1 MSASTRTRARKTAT
15 PPADWR
21 VQYADLST
29 RDRRTPLPAADLERL
44 GVAAYMTG
52 DEAASIDALT
62 RAHNIALA
70 NRDIRQAARSAFW
83 VAFALIGAR
92 ELTRAGG
99 WAARAQR
106 LLEEHQCDSVECG
119 YVRLPHGLQQ
129 VAAGDLVGAETTFA
143 GIERIGERFGDTDLV
158 SLARHGRGRA
168 LVAMGQIA
176 PGLSLLDEVMVSVTA
191 GEVTPIVSGVIYCS
205 VISAC
210 FELLDVRRA
219 QEWTEALNGW
229 CERQAGLVPYRGECL
244 THRADLLRLRGRWAE
259 ALVEA
264 QRAYQAQT
272 AHRRG
277 EGGTAYVIAE
287 LHRLRGNAAD
297 AEAAYRTAA
306 EHGRTPQPGL
316 SLLRLA
322 QGQHDLARAS
332 IERAMAEP
340 ARGRLRADLLAAAVE
355 ILLTSGAVNEARQ
368 SGEELKII
376 AASNPSMWLRAMA
389 AAAEGAVLVSAG
401 QPREALAP
409 LREAVTIWGE
419 LDAPYE
425 AARTR
430 MLVGRACQ
438 ALGDRDGAQMEFD
451 AAARVFRAFGAAPAL
466 ATLERLETDR
476 TAAGPTNPDGL
487 TARELEVL
495 KLMAQGKTNRA
506 IARQLAISEKTVARH
521 VSNIF
526 TKLNLSSRAAATAY
540 AFTHHLAP

>member
-1 MSASTRTRARKTAT
+1 MSAPTRARARRTS
-15 PPADWR
+15 PPSDWR
-21 VQYADLST
+21 AQYAELST
-29 RDRRTPLPAADLERL
+29 RDRRAPLPPADLERL
-44 GVAAYMTG
+44 GVAAYMAG

-62 RAHNIALA
+62 RGHNVALA
-70 NRDIRQAARSAFW
+70 NRDVRQAARSAFW

-106 LLEEHQCDSVECG
+106 LLEEHQCDAVECG
-119 YVRLPHGLQQ
+119 YVRLPQGLQQ
-129 VAAGDLVGAETTFA
+129 VAAGDLAGAEATFA

-176 PGLSLLDEVMVSVTA
+176 AGLSLLDEVMVSVTA

-210 FELLDVRRA
+210 FELLDMRRA

-229 CERQAGLVPYRGECL
+229 CERQSGLVPYRGECL

-259 ALVEA
+259 ALDEA
-264 QRAYQAQT
+264 QRAYDAQA
-272 AHRRG
+272 ALRRG

-287 LHRLRGNAAD
+287 LHRLCGNAAE

-332 IERAMAEP
+332 IERALAEP
-340 ARGRLRADLLAAAVE
+340 SRGRQRADLLAAAVE
-355 ILLTSGAVNEARQ
+355 ILLASGAVNEARQ
-368 SGEELKII
+368 PAGELTII
-376 AASNPSMWLRAMA
+376 AASNPSVWLRAMA
-389 AAAEGAVLVSAG
+389 AAAEGALLVSAG
-401 QPREALAP
+401 QPREALTP
-409 LREAVTIWGE
+409 LREAVTIWGD

-425 AARTR
+425 AARAR

-438 ALGDRDGAQMEFD
+438 ALGDRDGAQLEFA
-451 AAARVFRAFGAAPAL
+451 AAARLFRAFGAAPAL
-466 ATLERLETDR
+466 AALERLETDR
-476 TAAGPTNPDGL
+476 GAAAPGGL

-506 IARQLAISEKTVARH
+506 IARELEISEKTVARH

-526 TKLNLSSRAAATAY
+526 TKLDLSSRAAATAY

>member
-1 MSASTRTRARKTAT
+1 MGAPTRARARK
-15 PPADWR
+15 PSGPADWGE
-21 VQYADLST
+21 QYAELSA
-29 RDRRTPLPAADLERL
+29 RDRHTPLPPAELERL
-44 GVAAYMTG
+44 GAAAYMAG
-52 DEAASIDALT
+52 DEAACIDAHT
-62 RAHNIALA
+62 SAHNIALA

-129 VAAGDLVGAETTFA
+129 VTAGDLAGAEATFA
-143 GIERIGERFGDTDLV
+143 GIERIGERFGDADLV
-158 SLARHGRGRA
+158 NLARHGRGRA
-168 LVAMGQIA
+168 LVAMGRIT
-176 PGLSLLDEVMVSVTA
+176 PGLILLDEVMVSVTA

-210 FELLDVRRA
+210 FELLDMRRA

-229 CERQAGLVPYRGECL
+229 CERQSGLVPYRGECL

-259 ALVEA
+259 ALAEA
-264 QRAYQAQT
+264 QRAFETQA
-272 AHRRG
+272 AVHR

-287 LHRLRGNAAD
+287 LHRLRGNAAE
-297 AEAAYRTAA
+297 AEAAYRIAA
-306 EHGRTPQPGL
+306 EHGRAPQPGL

-322 QGQHDLARAS
+322 QGQRDLARAS
-332 IERAMAEP
+332 IERALAEP
-340 ARGRLRADLLAAAVE
+340 SHSRQRADLLAAAVE
-355 ILLTSGAVNEARQ
+355 ILLAAGDVDAAQ
-368 SGEELKII
+368 KPAEELKAI
-376 AASNPSMWLRAMA
+376 AASIPSAWLRAMA
-389 AAAEGAVLVSAG
+389 AAAEGAVLVAAA

-409 LREAVTIWGE
+409 LREAVTIWCD

-425 AARTR
+425 AARAR
-430 MLVGRACQ
+430 LLVGRACQ
-438 ALGDRDGAQMEFD
+438 ALGDRDGARLEVD
-451 AAARVFRAFGAAPAL
+451 AAARAFRVFGAAPAL
-466 ATLERLETDR
+466 AELERPATDR
-476 TAAGPTNPDGL
+476 HADAPMAPGGL

-495 KLMAQGKTNRA
+495 KKMAQGKTNRA
-506 IARQLAISEKTVARH
+506 IARELEISEKTVARH

-526 TKLNLSSRAAATAY
+526 TKLDLSSRAAATAY

>member
-1 MSASTRTRARKTAT
+1 MSAPTRARPRRIS
-15 PPADWR
+15 PPSDWR
-21 VQYADLST
+21 AEYAELST
-29 RDRRTPLPAADLERL
+29 RDRRAPLPPADLERL

-62 RAHNIALA
+62 RAHNRALA
-70 NRDIRQAARSAFW
+70 DRDVRQAARSAFW
-83 VAFALIGAR
+83 IAFALIGAR
-92 ELTRAGG
+92 EMTRAGG

-106 LLEEHQCDSVECG
+106 LLEEHHCDSVECG
-119 YVRLPHGLQQ
+119 YVRLPQGLQQ
-129 VAAGDLVGAETTFA
+129 VAAGDLAGAEATFA

-176 PGLSLLDEVMVSVTA
+176 AGLGLLDEVMVSVTA

-210 FELLDVRRA
+210 FELLDMRRA

-229 CERQAGLVPYRGECL
+229 CERQSGLVPYRGECL

-259 ALVEA
+259 ALDEA
-264 QRAYQAQT
+264 QRAYEAQA
-272 AHRRG
+272 ALRRG
-277 EGGTAYVIAE
+277 EGGTAYLIAE
-287 LHRLRGNAAD
+287 LHRLRGSAAE

-332 IERAMAEP
+332 IARALAEP
-340 ARGRLRADLLAAAVE
+340 ARGRHRADLLAAAVE
-355 ILLTSGAVNEARQ
+355 ILLASGAVNEARQ
-368 SGEELKII
+368 AVAELTIV
-376 AASNPSMWLRAMA
+376 AASNPSVWLRAMA
-389 AAAEGAVLVSAG
+389 AAAEGALLVSAG
-401 QPREALAP
+401 QPREALTP
-409 LREAVTIWGE
+409 LRAAVTLWSE

-425 AARTR
+425 AARAR

-438 ALGDRDGAQMEFD
+438 ALGDRDGAQLEFD
-451 AAARVFRAFGAAPAL
+451 AAARVFRSFGAAPAL
-466 ATLERLETDR
+466 AALERLEADR
-476 TAAGPTNPDGL
+476 GVAVAGGL

-495 KLMAQGKTNRA
+495 KLLAQGKTNRV
-506 IARQLAISEKTVARH
+506 IARELDISEKTVARH

-526 TKLNLSSRAAATAY
+526 TKLDLTSRAAATAY